1 MKKATQNTHKK
12 TTNNEHRTHTLVL
25 WWQIYYQPYLCWW
38 KVFLRCH
45 RRQRPRSDLW
55 YDGSAN
61 PQHQSLCPDRNP
73 LWQIQCHHR
82 HSFTQDV
89 AKGGLQPNPGKTSA
103 TAERE
108 RLWWHSCSHWHNGKI
123 LSRMYHRWQEH
134 NQGARNGLQQNILCS
149 LCTYAESKSKERA
162 NHLEHHQK
170 EITMR
175 KSLSSIIPLVFLV
188 AMIASMVCGC
198 TRTIYTPVEKVVNEN
213 DSTTINSTLTKAQF
227 QQLLTTL
234 KSNTN
239 SRDTII
245 VRDSTIIVIN
255 QEGDVVSKE
264 RFRDTNKSHYQEEL
278 VERLQQKYDSIFNAQ
293 REEYN
298 AIINRLEQTPVVVEM
313 PLTKWQQFRQDVGSV
328 ALGIGFAAIIFIIV
342 WLIRK
347 LKRK

>member
-1 MKKATQNTHKK
+1 
-12 TTNNEHRTHTLVL
+12 
-25 WWQIYYQPYLCWW
+25 
-38 KVFLRCH
+38 
-45 RRQRPRSDLW
+45 
-55 YDGSAN
+55 
-61 PQHQSLCPDRNP
+61 
-73 LWQIQCHHR
+73 
-82 HSFTQDV
+82 
-89 AKGGLQPNPGKTSA
+89 
-103 TAERE
+103 
-108 RLWWHSCSHWHNGKI
+108 
-123 LSRMYHRWQEH
+123 
-134 NQGARNGLQQNILCS
+134 
-149 LCTYAESKSKERA
+149 
-162 NHLEHHQK
+162 
-170 EITMR
+170 MR

-188 AMIASMVCGC
+188 AMIASMFCGC
-198 TRTIYTPVEKVVNEN
+198 ARTIYTPAEKVVNEN

-239 SRDTII
+239 SRDTVI

-264 RFRDTNKSHYQEEL
+264 KFRDTNKSHYQEEL

-298 AIINRLEQTPVVVEM
+298 AIINRLEQTPVVVEK

-328 ALGIGFAAIIFIIV
+328 ALGIGFAAIIYIIV